1 MDGKVTPPKPVNL
14 VIDGARL
21 RQLREAAG
29 LSVSALARMAALS
42 KNQIEQLE
50 SGGDSLFYNPGVKRQ
65 AARKL
70 ATLLG
75 VDPKTVLTD
84 PDERLPSPLEIPATA
99 AHTPDAPSPE
109 ISLSN
114 TESMVPAH
122 EDPAP
127 APQPSAKTD
136 QVVTPPLGEAVHVQL
151 AGEQDSGI
159 HGPSGK
165 KKASKTWLWTLMVFL
180 GGLAAAGGVAWQQGL
195 LPAQTL
201 DEWVQLAE
209 DRLGITLNRAAV
221 TQPAPLPPAT
231 AAAPLPP
238 VSEAGTSPAPV
249 VGTSVPAPPAMPTT
263 DTPSS
268 TSAALAAPTAATE
281 PPPICPVRQS
291 NLSPSYAPQAN
302 KAGDRVH
309 IITTKAVT
317 VCVQDAT
324 GEQWVLDVKP
334 NVPRTVRGKPPLWI
348 ASHQINDIQIFYQ
361 GWRVVEAKTEG
372 QQILLRERA
381 IAKPAD

>member
-1 MDGKVTPPKPVNL
+1 MDGKVTPQKPVNL

-21 RQLREAAG
+21 RQLREKAG

-70 ATLLG
+70 AALLG

-84 PDERLPSPLEIPATA
+84 PDERLPSPLEIPATV
-99 AHTPDAPSPE
+99 AHTPHAPSPE
-109 ISLSN
+109 ISLRN
-114 TESMVPAH
+114 TESVVPTHAG
-122 EDPAP
+122 PAP
-127 APQPSAKTD
+127 ASQPNAKTD
-136 QVVTPPLGEAVHVQL
+136 QIVTPALGEAVHVQL
-151 AGEQDSGI
+151 AGEQGSGI
-159 HGPSGK
+159 HGPSSK
-165 KKASKTWLWTLMVFL
+165 KKASKTWLWTLMVLL
-180 GGLAAAGGVAWQQGL
+180 GGLTAAGGVAWQQGL
-195 LPAQTL
+195 LTAQTL
-201 DEWVQLAE
+201 DEWVHLAD

-221 TQPAPLPPAT
+221 TQPAPLLPAT
-231 AAAPLPP
+231 APAHLPP
-238 VSEAGTSPAPV
+238 VSEAGASPALV
-249 VGTSVPAPPAMPTT
+249 VGTSVPASAMPTA

-268 TSAALAAPTAATE
+268 TSAAMVAATAATE

-291 NLSPSYAPQAN
+291 NLAPSYAPQAN
-302 KAGDRVH
+302 KIGDRVN
-309 IITTKAVT
+309 IITTKPVT

-334 NVPRTVRGKPPLWI
+334 NVPRTVRGKSPWWI
-348 ASHQINDIQIFYQ
+348 ASHQIDDIQIFYQ

-381 IAKPAD
+381 LAKSAN